1 LSRKTSRKKAAPEKP
16 RSRLSLWWERFGR
29 WRTHR
34 SRRKGGEESAKE
46 IRRILKKNAD
56 LEAPARRDAEN
67 ALRVWDQLVQEK
79 ADLTAASTELAR
91 LLEGPLASRRRHPA
105 WGYVISFLIAAGF
118 ALFLRAFVFEPFRI
132 PSGSM
137 IPTLQVG
144 DYIYVNKFVYGLRIP
159 FTSDPPK
166 HFVMWS
172 GPARGDVVVFIEPLH
187 NSEDWIKRVIGL
199 PGDTIRF
206 RDRTVYYRPK
216 GETEWKAVHNR
227 KLDEACAYMDRNEK
241 LNEDWHPGRPCELYE
256 ERIGGRT
263 WHVIYDL
270 APRNLPPDF
279 PSEWEV
285 PSHCVFVMGDNRDNS
300 EDSRFLMKDGDPA
313 PCVPL
318 ENIKGRAEFIWLS
331 PGPDGQRWGRIFS
344 GVK

>member
-1 LSRKTSRKKAAPEKP
+1 MVSEKP
-16 RSRLSLWWERFGR
+16 PTRLGLWWQRFGR
-29 WRTHR
+29 WWARR
-34 SRRKGGEESAKE
+34 STLKTGTECAKE
-46 IRRILKKNAD
+46 IRRILRKNAD
-56 LEAPARRDAEN
+56 LEAPVQRDAEN
-67 ALRVWDQLVQEK
+67 ALRIWDELRKEK
-79 ADLTAASTELAR
+79 AELSAASVELER
-91 LLEGPLASRRRHPA
+91 LLTGPLATRRRHPA
-105 WGYVISFLIAAGF
+105 WGYVFSFLIAASF

-159 FTSDPPK
+159 FTSDPPR

-172 GPARGDVVVFIEPLH
+172 KPERGDVVVFIEPIH

-206 RDRTVYYRPK
+206 RDRTVYYLPK
-216 GETEWKAVHNR
+216 GETEWKAVGNK
-227 KLDEACAYMDRNEK
+227 KLEETCAYMDRNEK
-241 LNEDWHPGRPCELYE
+241 AGEQWHPGNPCELYE
-256 ERIGGRT
+256 EHIGSRT
-263 WHVIYDL
+263 WRVIYDL
-270 APRNLPPDF
+270 APRPLPPEF

-300 EDSRFLMKDGDPA
+300 EDSRFLSKDGEPA

-331 PGPDGQRWGRIFS
+331 PGPDGQRWSRIFS